1 MLATKCPS
9 FGNET
14 WAMWDVAFLNPETK
28 VCFWQSTHCMTAKG
42 LGHTTADTTSLPLP
56 LMGSALD
63 WESLSSTV
71 LNGTGMPFLL
81 NLLVER
87 KIYIFTWTSFSVHN
101 LFCWII
107 LSNKNKWKRGIL
119 HCLCVHQLAVEQKR
133 QVINI
138 SLLNTAN
145 KNKHLKPQM
154 KRLHPHTCHKFNP

>member
-1 MLATKCPS
+1 MPFFRERNLSNVGCGFSEPGNKSLLLAQHSLHDSERTRSHHRRHDFSASAAYGFCPRLGIFDLNS
-9 FGNET
+9 PE
-14 WAMWDVAFLNPETK
+14 WHWD
-28 VCFWQSTHCMTAKG
+28 
-42 LGHTTADTTSLPLP
+42 
-56 LMGSALD
+56 AL
-63 WESLSSTV
+63 
-71 LNGTGMPFLL
+71 FLL
-81 NLLVER
+81 NLSIER
-87 KIYIFTWTSFSVHN
+87 KIYIFTWISISVHN

-154 KRLHPHTCHKFNP
+154 KRLHPHSCHKFNP

>member
-1 MLATKCPS
+1 MPFLQERNLSNAGRGFPEPGNKSLLLAQHSLHNSERTRS
-9 FGNET
+9 HHRRD
-14 WAMWDVAFLNPETK
+14 A
-28 VCFWQSTHCMTAKG
+28 
-42 LGHTTADTTSLPLP
+42 TSLPLP

-63 WESLSSTV
+63 QESLPSKA
-71 LNGTGMPFLL
+71 LNSAGMPSFFWISWL
-81 NLLVER
+81 
-87 KIYIFTWTSFSVHN
+87 KKKKIFTWISFSVHN

-133 QVINI
+133 QVMNI

-154 KRLHPHTCHKFNP
+154 KRLHPHTCHKINP